1 MTVTRSLFGR
11 LGALAASLAVAVGGL
26 VAGAAPAQAAVD
38 IYVTEGTF
46 TVNGRQWRTECD
58 TATTGRGGCRTYI
71 EATVI
76 AKVGAG
82 YQWRTQWT
90 LNNIVRF
97 GPSTPP
103 AKPSLAFIKDA
114 NLRACVAD
122 ALKGAD
128 PKTLTYLDCDD
139 KGVAT
144 LAGVEQLTAL
154 QGLGAQG
161 GSITDLSPVKG
172 LQLQQLAFGG
182 NNVES
187 LAPLAGMTSLKLLEA
202 SSNEIHNLAPLKGLD
217 LEWVDLTSNQIE
229 DVSPLAGN
237 PNLYTLVLNDNLIE
251 DLSALTDLPSLRIL
265 GLAENIIEDVSP
277 LATFTTLE
285 ELELGANWIT
295 DVTALAGLQRLEG
308 LYLEANELGDVAP
321 LKGLTNLE
329 ELTLAENPEITNLE
343 QLKPLVDAGLIIDI
357 WED

>member
-46 TVNGRQWRTECD
+46 TVNGRQWRTDCEEYSATERCR
-58 TATTGRGGCRTYI
+58 TEIFATTGRGGCRTYI

-97 GPSTPP
+97 
-103 AKPSLAFIKDA
+103 
-114 NLRACVAD
+114 
-122 ALKGAD
+122 
-128 PKTLTYLDCDD
+128 
-139 KGVAT
+139 
-144 LAGVEQLTAL
+144 
-154 QGLGAQG
+154 
-161 GSITDLSPVKG
+161 
-172 LQLQQLAFGG
+172 G

-308 LYLEANELGDVAP
+308 LYLEANELGDVDP

>member
-172 LQLQQLAFGG
+172 L
-182 NNVES
+182 
-187 LAPLAGMTSLKLLEA
+187 
-202 SSNEIHNLAPLKGLD
+202 D

-265 GLAENIIEDVSP
+265 GLAENIVEDVSP

-357 WED
+357 WKD